1 MFDRTSKIRQKT
13 GEDWRWAACFSA
25 AGILFLAT
33 VVPGCRGAGNGAAA
47 PAKVQTALQ
56 LTSSSFRGNQIPAKF
71 TCNGAGIS
79 PQLAWSAPPAGT
91 ASLALVVTDPDAP
104 GRTFVHWVLYDLP
117 AHTQSLP
124 EELPTLGQLSD
135 GSRQGH
141 NDFGQ
146 IGYGGPCPPGNSPH
160 HYVFTLYALNAKL
173 NLPAGAKLAQVET
186 AMQGHILARG
196 ELIALY
202 HQ

>member
-1 MFDRTSKIRQKT
+1 MLLLI
-13 GEDWRWAACFSA
+13 
-25 AGILFLAT
+25 
-33 VVPGCRGAGNGAAA
+33 
-47 PAKVQTALQ
+47 
-56 LTSSSFRGNQIPAKF
+56 SSFQGNQIPAKF

-79 PQLAWSAPPAGT
+79 PQLTWSAPPADT
-91 ASLALVVTDPDAP
+91 ASLALIVTDPDAP
-104 GRTFVHWVLYDLP
+104 GRTFVHWVIYDLP
-117 AHTQSLP
+117 PQTQSLP
-124 EELPTLGQLSD
+124 EEVPTLGQLSD

-160 HYVFTLYALNAKL
+160 HYVFTLYALDAKL
-173 NLPAGAKLAQVET
+173 NLPAGAILAQVET